1 MRTTCCWIGAGALL
15 ATLLCGAA
23 ACTEKAEATT
33 DAPAELPALEFRA
46 DTPNLMLTWIDPQG
60 GTHVE
65 GAPDQ
70 VPDAARDFVR
80 IVISDKSEGTSDP
93 IYVSD
98 LNQRSQDGAFT
109 ARSLSRRAWED
120 EIERRRSKN
129 EAVAQA
135 PDGSDDHRRPRDPS
149 ERRRPEGP
157 ARPDAPSPDQTG
169 SPNEKG
175 KPDTRTPVSH
185 VKVTVYG
192 AEWCGPCHQALAH
205 LKKRG
210 IAATFKDIDKDKVA
224 QAEMS
229 LKLDKIGKGGGRI
242 PVIDVEGKI
251 LVGYSQ
257 RALDEALEQAGAGTM
272 L

>member
-1 MRTTCCWIGAGALL
+1 VRVSRSIGIGALL
-15 ATLLCGAA
+15 AIVLLSAG
-23 ACTEKAEATT
+23 ACTQKAEAQK

-46 DTPNLMLTWIDPQG
+46 DTPNLMITWIDPQG

-65 GAPDQ
+65 GSPDQ
-70 VPDAARDFVR
+70 VPEAARDFVR
-80 IVISDKSEGTSDP
+80 IVISDRSEGTTDP

-98 LNQRSQDGAFT
+98 LTQRSQDGAYT
-109 ARSLSRRAWED
+109 TRSLSRRAWED
-120 EIERRRSKN
+120 EIERRREKN
-129 EAVAQA
+129 AAVAQA
-135 PDGSDDHRRPRDPS
+135 PDGSDDRRRQRDPS
-149 ERRRPEGP
+149 ERRAPPGP
-157 ARPDAPSPDQTG
+157 RPDVPSPDGTAA
-169 SPNEKG
+169 
-175 KPDTRTPVSH
+175 PDKEPPPAKTPLSH
-185 VKVTVYG
+185 IKVTVYG

-224 QAEMS
+224 QAEMQ
-229 LKLDKIGKGGGRI
+229 LKLEKIGKGGGRI

-257 RALDEALEQAGAGTM
+257 RALDEALTQAAGGTA